1 VELSRASVGCTE
13 QGQSQSCG
21 APCPDIAR
29 LHPHRPIPDGSRS
42 ALAVASEIGGSV
54 ATWVAN
60 WQFINECNAEQR
72 LCTPLMVSQQ
82 RYRAARRARG
92 GRAGRR
98 AARERCRGAAGK
110 KGGGYSSQKYLLAKG
125 PGLCRGHAFPVLEFW
140 KFLGATAPI
149 FPSRPRRYLSVFF
162 WAHFPEDFFGGT

>member
-92 GRAGRR
+92 ARAD
-98 AARERCRGAAGK
+98 APRGNAAGAPQEK
-110 KGGGYSSQKYLLAKG
+110 REGVISSQKYLLAKG